1 MFTGWGTAVTMPGY
15 APITLTNNVFR
26 GNGAGFVGTSTGG
39 GTATG
44 NEFLDNAGVG
54 LSVSQGT
61 WTIGSNT
68 ALRNGGLGIDAEA
81 GPPPSSGPGFGLN
94 DLGGD
99 VARANQPPQC
109 VGVVCTRH

>member
-1 MFTGWGTAVTMPGY
+1 MPGY
-15 APITLTNNVFR
+15 SHITLTDNVFR
-26 GNGAGFVGTSTGG
+26 GNGAGFVGTNTGG

-44 NEFLDNAGVG
+44 NKFLDNAGVG

-81 GPPPSSGPGFGLN
+81 GPPPTYGPAFSVT
-94 DLGGD
+94 DLGD
-99 VARANQPPQC
+99 NVARHNAPPQC
-109 VGVVCTRH
+109 IGVVCAP